1 MLLIAAVIL
10 LLLWAVGLA
19 LHAGEFIHALA
30 VIAIVLIGMHFLG
43 SFAPP
48 VV

>member
-10 LLLWAVGLA
+10 LLLWAGGLA
-19 LHAGEFIHALA
+19 LHAGEAIHALA
-30 VIAIVLIGMHFLG
+30 VIAIVLIGMHLLG
-43 SFAPP
+43 SIASP